1 MRRPR
6 VPTRRRARCPPSSFP
21 APGSVRSGFP
31 GFPCDTSAWISN
43 VHGRCPVPPNPSLF
57 RTNGRAGMHASDID
71 GFAAPWD
78 ELADFRQPVRRHAR
92 SQAVAPA
99 PFFDSQ
105 DALWSVVVRLPTP
118 PEGGLLNGW
127 RLRRGARTSFAV
139 HAGAGHGLRRQGRR
153 LGDRLGDRRGASRR
167 PARRGLLHHYLDVG
181 HAGQSSVRW
190 AINDY
195 AVSGHSMFG
204 VRNRSA

>member
-43 VHGRCPVPPNPSLF
+43 VHGRCPSVPPNPSLF
-57 RTNGRAGMHASDID
+57 GTNGGAGMHAGAID

-92 SQAVAPA
+92 SHAVAPA

-127 RLRRGARTSFAV
+127 RLRRGRPYKFCRPCRSGARAPAPGATSWQSSGRFAQTGSKGV
-139 HAGAGHGLRRQGRR
+139 TTSATTSTSAM
-153 LGDRLGDRRGASRR
+153 RG
-167 PARRGLLHHYLDVG
+167 P
-181 HAGQSSVRW
+181 SSVRW

-195 AVSGHSMFG
+195 AAPGHPMFG